1 MIITPLVL
9 VVLRI
14 MIGDRCLCFGTS
26 CVPFTAFLTGRLLPS
41 VGRAGLVRRRQR
53 PTLPSRQAPVRLEAS
68 SGGRHVRTSEEQNG
82 SSGSKAEVELRSER
96 AGWPRPFLNRNNPPP
111 QWIHPPQ
118 STSPVWFSV
127 NAEESGHDIL

>member
-1 MIITPLVL
+1 MIGACVLVL
-9 VVLRI
+9 LVFPLQHSSLGDSSPLLEELVLF
-14 MIGDRCLCFGTS
+14 GEDNAPLCH
-26 CVPFTAFLTGRLLPS
+26 
-41 VGRAGLVRRRQR
+41 LVKPQ
-53 PTLPSRQAPVRLEAS
+53 VRLEAS
-68 SGGRHVRTSEEQNG
+68 SGGRHARTSEEQNG